1 MIDTLQRIAA
11 RISPLRHVAVALAV
25 VCLVGLAMI
34 LFVAPAS
41 GDSNRFLVPALVG
54 FVWCVSAYGFIDT
67 FQSVPARMDESHSF
81 FARVRRALTR
91 GWYWLLAIAFA
102 ASTAAALLLTF
113 KLGSVWLDKY

>member
-1 MIDTLQRIAA
+1 MIDTLQRFAL
-11 RISPLRHVAVALAV
+11 RIRPLRHVAVALAV

-54 FVWCVSAYGFIDT
+54 LVWCVSAYGFIDT
-67 FQSVPARMDESHSF
+67 FQSVPVAIDESHGL
-81 FARVRRALTR
+81 FARAKRALAR
-91 GWYWLLAIAFA
+91 AWYWLLALVFA

-113 KLGSVWLDKY
+113 KLASVWLDRY